1 MVFPDPVTKA
11 LIYGLSYFRNV
22 PDASKKRGAVQMSML
37 LLLKKPFFL
46 LFKPIVQEAL
56 CRFMDDHDVSD
67 HAYRSTTS
75 AVVHVLVIPRK
86 QALYAMLCMCCVT
99 VT

>member
-56 CRFMDDHDVSD
+56 CRFMDDHDVSH
-67 HAYRSTTS
+67 HAYTPTTS
-75 AVVHVLVIPRK
+75 HVLVIPRK
-86 QALYAMLCMCCVT
+86 QALYAMLCIYCVT